1 MFGDSKH
8 SQDKL
13 MDKNSFLD
21 IENINEA
28 NRERLLEM
36 RRTLFATVVRNAR
49 SEERKGMYLISLAI
63 FTEFERL
70 TRHITEPEITKN

>member
-1 MFGDSKH
+1 
-8 SQDKL
+8 

-49 SEERKGMYLISLAI
+49 NEERKGMYLISLAI
-63 FTEFERL
+63 FIEFERL